1 MFKKKKKGEKGRG
14 RSGILEMTKGGR
26 MIHDRP
32 LKDTAKSLETVKQL
46 YPGEGAAGESAVVA
60 QGVR

>member
-14 RSGILEMTKGGR
+14 RSILEMTKGGR

-32 LKDTAKSLETVKQL
+32 LEDTAKSLETL
-46 YPGEGAAGESAVVA
+46 
-60 QGVR
+60 